1 MAADDEDELHS
12 QARDVMSLLQTG
24 TAWSDLRVP
33 GPMEVEGVLATSQRL
48 ALTR

>member
-1 MAADDEDELHS
+1 MRACRACVAADDEDELHS

-33 GPMEVEGVLATSQRL
+33 GPMEVE
-48 ALTR
+48 